1 MQQRGQKYYILKD
14 HVEIIVTI
22 YFAVIIIAVVGVD
35 SKLFLN
41 WTFLSLL
48 ERNLYKR
55 TLEAVFYLMAS
66 DKSLNYEIIE
76 QSIVKLVCIQSKV

>member
-55 TLEAVFYLMAS
+55 TLEAFFYLMAS

>member
-55 TLEAVFYLMAS
+55 TLEAFLYLMAT